1 MIVLAV
7 VSSLSAGRI
16 NYVSL
21 AVVTV
26 EAGGFSLLVIFFGSR
41 LVGRMGPAVAKMRAR
56 NSAFV
61 LSIVLCLGLSLASV
75 YIGMAAIIG
84 AFLSGLVL
92 ADHSERWKLL
102 ENAHPLSEFLAPFFF
117 VILGVQVNVETLAKP
132 SILG

>member
-61 LSIVLCLGLSLASV
+61 LSIVLCLGLSLASI

-84 AFLSGLVL
+84 AFLAGLAL
-92 ADHSERWKLL
+92 AEHSEKIGRASCR
-102 ENAHPLSEFLAPFFF
+102 ER
-117 VILGVQVNVETLAKP
+117 V
-132 SILG
+132 